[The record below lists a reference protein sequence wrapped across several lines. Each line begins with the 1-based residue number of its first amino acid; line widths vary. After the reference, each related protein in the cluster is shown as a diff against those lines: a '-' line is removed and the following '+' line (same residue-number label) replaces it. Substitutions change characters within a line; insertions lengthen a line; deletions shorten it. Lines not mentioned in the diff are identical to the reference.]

1 VLAAGDTPLPLS
13 NAALA
18 TLETTARLSNGHAG
32 VRFVW
37 GTNAG
42 VCNNIIA
49 NTFLVDNPT
58 VATTTLTYFV
68 NAAKV
73 KQMCPPQ
80 RVVLVSPSIFGCWQ
94 PQKCLETSGTC
105 GEGPMRR
112 DFWRDVAKGQ

>member
-18 TLETTARLSNGHAG
+18 TLETTARLSNGHDG
-32 VRFVW
+32 FRFVW
-37 GTNAG
+37 VTNAG

-68 NAAKV
+68 NAAKM
-73 KQMCPPQ
+73 KKMRPQ
-80 RVVLVSPSIFGCWQ
+80 HRVVLVSPSIFGCWQ
-94 PQKCLETSGTC
+94 PQTCLETNRTC

-112 DFWRDVAKGQ
+112 GFWRVVAKGQ